1 MVNYTTLTTQGFLS
15 SSSFLSASNNF
26 TGNNTFQNYTTFKA
40 SLDLHDG
47 TGAKD
52 GSIKMTSAGVLS
64 INTNVPSGSINFSSD
79 NTSGVNFSRATI
91 KENEFNFEVPLTT
104 SISASQYTSFTSTT
118 IGYKTPTGTVLIP
131 ALSSGSGINS
141 GQLILAQGVWKIDYT
156 ATINITT
163 TMTTLTSLEVFV
175 ANSSNVDLDIQLSP
189 HEVAM
194 RDVLSLFE
202 VEDILSHS
210 GNNEMKNSDW
220 DFLCKFAGWD
230 DSYNLWLPYKE
241 VSSNPAMHRYAI
253 TNRMR
258 FLIPQRFKHLYRG

>member
-1 MVNYTTLTTQGFLS
+1 MTAYDVGEYVLVEYQPSALVKGRPPNKFFPNLRGPLRVKSKQGDRYTLYNLISGDDEET
-15 SSSFLSASNNF
+15 
-26 TGNNTFQNYTTFKA
+26 
-40 SLDLHDG
+40 H
-47 TGAKD
+47 
-52 GSIKMTSAGVLS
+52 IKR
-64 INTNVPSGSINFSSD
+64 IHPYHRD
-79 NTSGVNFSRATI
+79 PR
-91 KENEFNFEVPLTT
+91 
-104 SISASQYTSFTSTT
+104 
-118 IGYKTPTGTVLIP
+118 
-131 ALSSGSGINS
+131 
-141 GQLILAQGVWKIDYT
+141 
-156 ATINITT
+156 
-163 TMTTLTSLEVFV
+163 
-175 ANSSNVDLDIQLSP
+175 QLSP